1 MDDRAARRR
10 LETQMEAFLSSG
22 MAQHEADELFRLV
35 AELCPDRLD
44 FREVCEHLY
53 DGIHITD
60 GEGKV
65 LFINEAY
72 TRTTGIRP
80 EDVLGRR
87 VSDIE
92 AEGKLYRGSVTAQ
105 VLERRERVNSVA
117 TILGLNKEVL
127 VTGTPVFG
135 FDGAIKMV
143 VTNTRDFPE
152 LKRLEQQLLTLTEE
166 SRKAHEEL
174 AYLRR
179 QQAGDKQLS
188 YRSAAMQSV
197 MSLIQ
202 TVAPTDV
209 TVLITGESGTGKEL
223 VANEL
228 YQQSDRRGKP
238 FIKVNC
244 AAIPSELLE
253 SELFGYEEGAFTGAK
268 KGGRLGLLEI
278 SHQGTL
284 FLDEVEGMSPALQV
298 KLLRVLQERE
308 IMRVGGTSI
317 IPIDVRIVAATNE
330 SLERKV
336 AEGTFR
342 RDLYYRLSTLPIVIP
357 PLSERG
363 DDLFLIL
370 EQFQKELGGSFR
382 LTPQVRGF
390 LKSYSWPGNIRE
402 LRNVVEYF
410 LYTGH
415 DPITMEDLPPTVF
428 HRAPQAPIRQLP
440 ETPQQPSSDVFR
452 FVLEQLYQA
461 SEARQPIGRERLL
474 QLARDAFVPTSQ
486 QEIRSILAQMAD
498 QGLVRVSR
506 GRGGSQLTPEG
517 RQLYETG
524 RI

>member
-44 FREVCEHLY
+44 FREVCENLY

-65 LFINEAY
+65 LFINKAY

-268 KGGRLGLLEI
+268 RAGKAGMFELANTGVIL
-278 SHQGTL
+278 
-284 FLDEVEGMSPALQV
+284 LDEIGDMPLPLQA
-298 KLLRVLQERE
+298 KLLRVLQQRE
-308 IMRVGGTSI
+308 LVRLGGSRVVKLDIRVIASTNKDLREQVRQGG
-317 IPIDVRIVAATNE
+317 
-330 SLERKV
+330 
-336 AEGTFR
+336 FR
-342 RDLYYRLSTLPIVIP
+342 EDLYYRLNVVPIALK
-357 PLSERG
+357 PLRERKEDIVYLADQFCRNFDKKYG
-363 DDLFLIL
+363 KDAHISPGGMELLL
-370 EQFQKELGGSFR
+370 EY
-382 LTPQVRGF
+382 P
-390 LKSYSWPGNIRE
+390 WPGNIRE
-402 LRNVVEYF
+402 LENLVERIVVTSSGALINRDSVFAALSPGGLRFGGDGQEGATLKRQVAAFEREVILHTIEREGSLRRAARALGVDHSTLVKKRRQYE
-410 LYTGH
+410 
-415 DPITMEDLPPTVF
+415 ME
-428 HRAPQAPIRQLP
+428 
-440 ETPQQPSSDVFR
+440 
-452 FVLEQLYQA
+452 
-461 SEARQPIGRERLL
+461 EAHPDNR
-474 QLARDAFVPTSQ
+474 
-486 QEIRSILAQMAD
+486 
-498 QGLVRVSR
+498 
-506 GRGGSQLTPEG
+506 
-517 RQLYETG
+517 
-524 RI
+524 

>member
-44 FREVCEHLY
+44 FREVCENLY

-65 LFINEAY
+65 LFINTAY

-268 KGGRLGLLEI
+268 RAGKAGMFELANTGGIL
-278 SHQGTL
+278 
-284 FLDEVEGMSPALQV
+284 LDEIGDMPLPLQA
-298 KLLRVLQERE
+298 KLLRVLQQRE
-308 IMRVGGTSI
+308 LVRLGGSRVVKLDIRVIASTNKDLREQVRQGG
-317 IPIDVRIVAATNE
+317 
-330 SLERKV
+330 
-336 AEGTFR
+336 FR
-342 RDLYYRLSTLPIVIP
+342 EDLYLLPAQRGPHRPQAPAGAQGGYRLSGRPV
-357 PLSERG
+357 
-363 DDLFLIL
+363 
-370 EQFQKELGGSFR
+370 
-382 LTPQVRGF
+382 
-390 LKSYSWPGNIRE
+390 
-402 LRNVVEYF
+402 
-410 LYTGH
+410 
-415 DPITMEDLPPTVF
+415 
-428 HRAPQAPIRQLP
+428 LP
-440 ETPQQPSSDVFR
+440 E
-452 FVLEQLYQA
+452 L
-461 SEARQPIGRERLL
+461 
-474 QLARDAFVPTSQ
+474 
-486 QEIRSILAQMAD
+486 
-498 QGLVRVSR
+498 
-506 GRGGSQLTPEG
+506 
-517 RQLYETG
+517 
-524 RI
+524 

>member
-44 FREVCEHLY
+44 FREVCENLY

-65 LFINEAY
+65 LFINKAY

-92 AEGKLYRGSVTAQ
+92 TEGKLYRGSVTAQ

-253 SELFGYEEGAFTGAK
+253 SELFGYAEYQIIHDDLYRYLA
-268 KGGRLGLLEI
+268 LLLELSGQRTVDNI
-278 SHQGTL
+278 LS
-284 FLDEVEGMSPALQV
+284 DEVYNLGVILKGDHADVFRSPAL
-298 KLLRVLQERE
+298 LQRPSHL
-308 IMRVGGTSI
+308 GNAAAG
-317 IPIDVRIVAATNE
+317 DV
-330 SLERKV
+330 
-336 AEGTFR
+336 
-342 RDLYYRLSTLPIVIP
+342 DTL
-357 PLSERG
+357 
-363 DDLFLIL
+363 
-370 EQFQKELGGSFR
+370 
-382 LTPQVRGF
+382 
-390 LKSYSWPGNIRE
+390 
-402 LRNVVEYF
+402 
-410 LYTGH
+410 
-415 DPITMEDLPPTVF
+415 
-428 HRAPQAPIRQLP
+428 
-440 ETPQQPSSDVFR
+440 
-452 FVLEQLYQA
+452 
-461 SEARQPIGRERLL
+461 
-474 QLARDAFVPTSQ
+474 
-486 QEIRSILAQMAD
+486 
-498 QGLVRVSR
+498 
-506 GRGGSQLTPEG
+506 
-517 RQLYETG
+517 
-524 RI
+524 

>member
-44 FREVCEHLY
+44 FREVCENLY

-65 LFINEAY
+65 LFINTAY

-253 SELFGYEEGAFTGAK
+253 SELFGYVEGAFTGAK
-268 KGGRLGLLEI
+268 KGGKLGLFEAAAG
-278 SHQGTL
+278 GTL
-284 FLDEVEGMSPALQV
+284 FLDEISEMDLGLQA
-298 KLLRVLQERE
+298 KLLRVLQERR
-308 IMRVGGTSI
+308 IRPVGGVKE
-317 IPIDVRIVAATNE
+317 IDVDVRVIAACNAG
-330 SLERKV
+330 LPDYVDQGKFRK
-336 AEGTFR
+336 
-342 RDLYYRLSTLPIVIP
+342 DLYYRLNTFPIHIP
-357 PLSERG
+357 PLRERTG
-363 DDLFLIL
+363 DIPALAAAIL
-370 EQFQKELGGSFR
+370 DQLSHKLRRPFTLTDEAVR
-382 LTPQVRGF
+382 LLQAH
-390 LKSYSWPGNIRE
+390 SWPGNVRE
-402 LRNVVEYF
+402 LRNVLEFSAYLTPSGVITCEAF
-410 LYTGH
+410 PADLRRPAEH
-415 DPITMEDLPPTVF
+415 DAALPLVQRV
-428 HRAPQAPIRQLP
+428 RAF
-440 ETPQQPSSDVFR
+440 EK
-452 FVLEQLYQA
+452 
-461 SEARQPIGRERLL
+461 REIQRLL
-474 QLARDAFVPTSQ
+474 ARNGASLEGKKKTAAQLGIS
-486 QEIRSILAQMAD
+486 LA
-498 QGLVRVSR
+498 S
-506 GRGGSQLTPEG
+506 
-517 RQLYETG
+517 LYNKLNAPDF
-524 RI
+524 

>member
-223 VANEL
+223 VAN
-228 YQQSDRRGKP
+228 
-238 FIKVNC
+238 
-244 AAIPSELLE
+244 
-253 SELFGYEEGAFTGAK
+253 
-268 KGGRLGLLEI
+268 
-278 SHQGTL
+278 
-284 FLDEVEGMSPALQV
+284 
-298 KLLRVLQERE
+298 
-308 IMRVGGTSI
+308 
-317 IPIDVRIVAATNE
+317 
-330 SLERKV
+330 
-336 AEGTFR
+336 
-342 RDLYYRLSTLPIVIP
+342 
-357 PLSERG
+357 
-363 DDLFLIL
+363 
-370 EQFQKELGGSFR
+370 
-382 LTPQVRGF
+382 
-390 LKSYSWPGNIRE
+390 
-402 LRNVVEYF
+402 
-410 LYTGH
+410 
-415 DPITMEDLPPTVF
+415 
-428 HRAPQAPIRQLP
+428 
-440 ETPQQPSSDVFR
+440 
-452 FVLEQLYQA
+452 
-461 SEARQPIGRERLL
+461 
-474 QLARDAFVPTSQ
+474 
-486 QEIRSILAQMAD
+486 
-498 QGLVRVSR
+498 
-506 GRGGSQLTPEG
+506 
-517 RQLYETG
+517 
-524 RI
+524 

>member
-44 FREVCEHLY
+44 FREVCENLY

-65 LFINEAY
+65 LFINKAY

-92 AEGKLYRGSVTAQ
+92 TEGKLYRGSVTAQ

-228 YQQSDRRGKP
+228 YQQRDPSQIAARGQ
-238 FIKVNC
+238 
-244 AAIPSELLE
+244 AL
-253 SELFGYEEGAFTGAK
+253 
-268 KGGRLGLLEI
+268 
-278 SHQGTL
+278 HQGQL
-284 FLDEVEGMSPALQV
+284 RRHSLRAAGVRAL
-298 KLLRVLQERE
+298 
-308 IMRVGGTSI
+308 
-317 IPIDVRIVAATNE
+317 
-330 SLERKV
+330 
-336 AEGTFR
+336 
-342 RDLYYRLSTLPIVIP
+342 RL
-357 PLSERG
+357 
-363 DDLFLIL
+363 
-370 EQFQKELGGSFR
+370 
-382 LTPQVRGF
+382 
-390 LKSYSWPGNIRE
+390 
-402 LRNVVEYF
+402 
-410 LYTGH
+410 
-415 DPITMEDLPPTVF
+415 
-428 HRAPQAPIRQLP
+428 
-440 ETPQQPSSDVFR
+440 
-452 FVLEQLYQA
+452 
-461 SEARQPIGRERLL
+461 
-474 QLARDAFVPTSQ
+474 
-486 QEIRSILAQMAD
+486 
-498 QGLVRVSR
+498 
-506 GRGGSQLTPEG
+506 RGGGLHRSQAG
-517 RQLYETG
+517 RQG
-524 RI
+524 RHVRAGQHRGHPFG